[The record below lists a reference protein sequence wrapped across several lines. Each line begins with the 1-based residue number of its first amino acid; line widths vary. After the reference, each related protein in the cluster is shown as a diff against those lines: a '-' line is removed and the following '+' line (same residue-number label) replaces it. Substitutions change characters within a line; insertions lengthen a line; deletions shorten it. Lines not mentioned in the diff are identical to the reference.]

1 MPLLKEGSIDI
12 PKRWHIHS
20 GKHILDIFRK
30 WSSSNGLKLMTG
42 LLQYNPAKRWTA
54 DEALA
59 SKYFSELVSRLVLR
73 FFHFESNCYDIHAF
87 HLLQAAR
94 TDSIEPNAHISD
106 KAFEIINCELSPQ

>member
-12 PKRWHIHS
+12 PKRWHIQS

-42 LLQYNPAKRWTA
+42 LLQYDPSKRWSA

-59 SKYFSELVSRLVLR
+59 SKYFSELVRRLV
-73 FFHFESNCYDIHAF
+73 FHFTSIVFVMTFMHAICF
-87 HLLQAAR
+87 KQPAP
-94 TDSIEPNAHISD
+94 TP
-106 KAFEIINCELSPQ
+106 LSLMPTFPTKHSK